1 MQISDESSLKLA
13 SSPGSFISH
22 VKYNK
27 ITELL
32 GLLGGK
38 ISKLKKEMILITVL
52 LLSFGGCLF

>member
-1 MQISDESSLKLA
+1 MKAHLNWLP
-13 SSPGSFISH
+13 SPGSFISH

-38 ISKLKKEMILITVL
+38 IAKLKKKMILITVL